1 MLVKGMVV
9 GGKVVPIEERR
20 RIYAEDKA
28 KVVADIWGPEFIQF
42 LAAALTILNMHQ
54 DDLKNRMNSSSF
66 SFHPGAINCSLNII
80 LVQNS

>member
-28 KVVADIWGPEFIQF
+28 KVVAD
-42 LAAALTILNMHQ
+42 
-54 DDLKNRMNSSSF
+54 KNKN
-66 SFHPGAINCSLNII
+66 NK
-80 LVQNS
+80 